1 MRSSVAL
8 VPLVQLVAVL
18 LALVACGGGAPAEE
32 RSLAALVDAGRY
44 EVAAGDEADGEAP
57 LTLPGE
63 PRVETVRIDHER
75 RPAVLL
81 PEGVWRWRTTVPER
95 ARLQLGVGAPG
106 APPATAAGG
115 LEATAT
121 LLYDGGR
128 EVLDV
133 ARSGGSGKGEAAGWL
148 DLGADLSDYAGREV
162 VLEIE
167 ARRLGAGGGAGAA
180 GPAED
185 LLAWGPAVLA
195 TGAGTGFSARGGAAE
210 RPNVLF
216 VVIDTLRHDHVG
228 AYGYERDTTPEIDRR
243 LAARGAVVEDA
254 YSQAPWTLP
263 SVVSFLTGRFPGEIL
278 GDDPATF
285 GIPEGVPSLAEEMA
299 ELGYRTAGFIA
310 NPTLHDGN
318 GLGRGFETFHSPQ
331 GMAALEL
338 HADSVNRR
346 AIPWLRA
353 HRDEPF
359 FLYVHYIDPHDPY
372 WNPDLVDGRSPW
384 FEDPGGPSGR
394 WVHGVYGG
402 KIPIDDL
409 DRTVEHFTA
418 LYDSE
423 IRYVDR
429 ALGEL
434 LDAIPE
440 EVLADTLVVLTSDHG
455 EELYDH
461 GGWKHGHTLYEDQI
475 HVPLIVRWDG
485 RIPEGIRLPGTV
497 RLLDLTPTVLEA
509 AGGEAPATWQG
520 RSLLP
525 ALTGGEPLPRVAAYA
540 ENLQVGPLRAAAV
553 ADGRKLILFNETEPF
568 DPANPLQEHIYRL
581 DLERLAPVEMYDLA
595 ADPGE
600 RTNLATVPEGGT
612 GDEEAGRLERLAAIL
627 YHRLDRTLPGVR
639 ALTDALAPGAR
650 LSGELT
656 FESAPAAAVPLFLG
670 PDGRVEVE
678 GATVRFEIVGGPMAQ
693 GFRLTGAPGAL
704 VRARLALDGEPL
716 PEGRLRYGEGRPFG
730 GRRVPPGALETT
742 AFPGGA
748 GRARGGGAAPGLLLW
763 SPSGDV
769 SLDTETSE
777 ETLERLKALGYVE

>member
-1 MRSSVAL
+1 MTRSS
-8 VPLVQLVAVL
+8 
-18 LALVACGGGAPAEE
+18 LALVAVGALGALLLTLAACGGAPSAEE
-32 RSLAALVDAGRY
+32 RSLASLVEAGRY
-44 EVAAGDEADGEAP
+44 AVATGEDAPLEVEAP

-63 PRVETVRIDHER
+63 PRVEAVRIDHER

-81 PEGVWRWRTTVPER
+81 PEGTWRWRTTVPEG

-106 APPATAAGG
+106 APGATAAGG

-121 LLYDGGR
+121 LLHDGGR

-133 ARSGGSGKGEAAGWL
+133 ARSGGSGKGGAPGWL

-167 ARRLGAGGGAGAA
+167 ARRLGAGAGAGAA
-180 GPAED
+180 AGAP
-185 LLAWGPAVLA
+185 LAWGPAALA
-195 TGAGTGFSARGGAAE
+195 TGSRAGAAE

-243 LAARGAVVEDA
+243 LAARGAVLEDA

-263 SVVSFLTGRFPGEIL
+263 SVVSFLTGRYPGEIL

-299 ELGYRTAGFIA
+299 ALGYRTAGFIA

-346 AIPWLRA
+346 AIPWLHA

-384 FEDPGGPSGR
+384 FEDPGGMSGR
-394 WVHGVYGG
+394 WVHGVYSG
-402 KIPIDDL
+402 KLPIDDL

-440 EVLADTLVVLTSDHG
+440 EVLADTLIVLTSDHG

-485 RIPEGIRLPGTV
+485 RIPEGSRLPGTV
-497 RLLDLTPTVLEA
+497 RLLDVTPTLLEA
-509 AGGEAPATWQG
+509 AGGEAPASWQG

-525 ALTGGEPLPRVAAYA
+525 SLTGGEPLPRAAAYA

-553 ADGRKLILFNETEPF
+553 ADGRKLILFNQTEPF
-568 DPANPLQEHIYRL
+568 DPANPLQEHLYEV
-581 DLERLAPVEMYDLA
+581 DLERLGPVEMYDLA
-595 ADPGE
+595 SDPGE
-600 RTNLATVPEGGT
+600 RTNLAPTPEGVP
-612 GDEEAGRLERLAAIL
+612 DEETARRLERLETIL
-627 YHRLDRTLPGVR
+627 YHRLDRTLPGLR
-639 ALTDALAPGAR
+639 ALTDGLAPGAR

-656 FESAPAAAVPLFLG
+656 FETAPGAALPLFLEAG
-670 PDGRVEVE
+670 DRVEVD
-678 GATVRFEIVGGPMAQ
+678 GATVRFEIVGGRTRK
-693 GFRLTGAPGAL
+693 GFRLTGEPGAL
-704 VRARLALDGEPL
+704 VAASLALAGEAL
-716 PEGRLRYGEGRPFG
+716 SDGRLRFGEGRPFG
-730 GRRVPPGALETT
+730 GRPVPPSALEAT
-742 AFPGGA
+742 AFPGES
-748 GRARGGGAAPGLLLW
+748 GRSRGGGVTPGLLLW
-763 SPSGDV
+763 SPAGNV
-769 SLDTETSE
+769 SFDTEASA